1 MTRLIEVQKKK
12 KMKSMIDFDK
22 NHTNSIKSIAIKKIQ
37 QLNWHLVLWR
47 GRCWCLARHHLLVL
61 PLFCIIFEVLIKSKI
76 LKRLDLS
83 HNFWKKFNA
92 QNPKLKKRVG
102 LYKIESIDNVTLI
115 TIAVHPKEY
124 FEKYR
129 NREINKKHKKKKK
142 ILLECLL
149 KNALVIHEE

>member
-47 GRCWCLARHHLLVL
+47 GRCWCLARHQLLVL

-76 LKRLDLS
+76 LK
-83 HNFWKKFNA
+83 NTQF
-92 QNPKLKKRVG
+92 
-102 LYKIESIDNVTLI
+102 
-115 TIAVHPKEY
+115 
-124 FEKYR
+124 
-129 NREINKKHKKKKK
+129 
-142 ILLECLL
+142 LETS
-149 KNALVIHEE
+149 